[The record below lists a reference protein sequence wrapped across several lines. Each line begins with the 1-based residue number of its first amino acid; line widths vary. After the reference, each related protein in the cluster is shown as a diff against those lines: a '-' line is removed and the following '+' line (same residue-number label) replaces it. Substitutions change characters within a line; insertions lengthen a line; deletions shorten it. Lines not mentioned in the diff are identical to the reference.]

1 MCKRAYSAIVGVSA
15 THLAIDEGV
24 MNLVREQWYDEFPVS
39 IVPSYYHH
47 TSAVWGGGR
56 FEGVRFVRETRE
68 TCPIGRLERPAP

>member
-56 FEGVRFVRETRE
+56 FEGERFVRD
-68 TCPIGRLERPAP
+68 